1 MIDKTHQLSVRQ
13 QSQLIQ
19 INRSTLYYKPK
30 EISST
35 DLSLMRL
42 IDEIHLDYPF
52 MGSQMIRIYK
62 RQGHQIGRRKVR
74 RLMRLMGIH
83 ALYQNPIPVSLILHT
98 VFSHIC

>member
-35 DLSLMRL
+35 DLSWMRL
-42 IDEIHLDYPF
+42 IDEIHLDVMKINVPPASNQMVKLNSLLIF
-52 MGSQMIRIYK
+52 MK
-62 RQGHQIGRRKVR
+62 
-74 RLMRLMGIH
+74 
-83 ALYQNPIPVSLILHT
+83 YQ
-98 VFSHIC
+98 

>member
-52 MGSQMIRIYK
+52 IEQSNDTRYATAS
-62 RQGHQIGRRKVR
+62 RASNRS
-74 RLMRLMGIH
+74 
-83 ALYQNPIPVSLILHT
+83 A
-98 VFSHIC
+98 